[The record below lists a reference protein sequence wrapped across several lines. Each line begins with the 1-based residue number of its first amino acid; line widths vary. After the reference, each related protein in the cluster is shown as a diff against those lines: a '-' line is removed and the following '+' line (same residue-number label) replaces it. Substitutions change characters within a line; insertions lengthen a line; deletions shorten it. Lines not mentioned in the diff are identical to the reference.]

1 MKSKFRDQ
9 WARMKRLRTVLTGI
23 LLAGLLAGCGERAA
37 EISSSPTEK
46 PSPPAE
52 SVAPVPTPAGTSL
65 DLSQEP
71 PLTEF
76 SASIA
81 VPDFLT
87 QEQQDL
93 YRRAHCLYQ
102 AMFGGDTS
110 GIDYDFP
117 ADEAVE
123 WETHDEDLFVLGD
136 FRYLPASGRYQR
148 WADFDALVHSV
159 FTDDFWDSRNQSE
172 SDYPIYRDFN
182 GRLGIL
188 ELSRGSGYWYNDNFP
203 DQFRLEEQTEDA
215 ISFTLISPAGPGRAR
230 PMKSGTGGWKMW
242 WNTPWNSPSAWC

>member
-1 MKSKFRDQ
+1 M
-9 WARMKRLRTVLTGI
+9 
-23 LLAGLLAGCGERAA
+23 
-37 EISSSPTEK
+37 
-46 PSPPAE
+46 
-52 SVAPVPTPAGTSL
+52 PTPAGTSL

-123 WETHDEDLFVLGD
+123 WEAHDEDLFVLGD
-136 FRYLPASGRYQR
+136 FRYLPASDRYQR

-159 FTDDFWDSRNQSE
+159 FTDDFWDSLNQAE

-182 GRLGIL
+182 GRLGFL
-188 ELSRGSGYWYNDNFP
+188 ELARGSGYWYNDNFP

-215 ISFTLISPAGPGRAR
+215 ISFTLISPYTECWPREGESYEERDWRLENVVEYTLEFPIRMVLTEDGWRFDVFH
-230 PMKSGTGGWKMW
+230 SGLADE
-242 WNTPWNSPSAWC
+242 SPQPESVPQP